1 MARSIEIFVG
11 RELPAWSLFW
21 LDDLGA
27 AVDFTIGSWTFAA
40 TIRQGG
46 TDTALTGATI
56 TANATP
62 TTDSHSASNVA
73 SLTVAPAAGSL
84 DSLTTGQ
91 ATIIVVATS
100 STKDREGQWPA
111 VVRT

>member
-1 MARSIEIFVG
+1 MARTIEIFVG

-27 AVDFTIGSWTFAA
+27 AVDLSSGWTFAV

-46 TDTALTGATI
+46 TDTSLSGATV

-62 TTDSHSASNVA
+62 TTDSRSASDIP
-73 SLTVAPAAGSL
+73 SLTVAPAAASL
-84 DSLTTGQ
+84 DTLVTGK

-111 VVRT
+111 VVNT